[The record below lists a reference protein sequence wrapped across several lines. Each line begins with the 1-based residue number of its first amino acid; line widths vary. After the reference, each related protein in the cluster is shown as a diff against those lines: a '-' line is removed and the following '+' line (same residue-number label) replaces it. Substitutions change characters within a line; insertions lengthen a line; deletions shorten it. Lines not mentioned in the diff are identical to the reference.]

1 MTKGYIFDY
10 GGTIDTGG
18 CHWARFIWKSY
29 KMCNVP
35 VNWQQFRDAY
45 IFAERRLCN
54 ENIIQKDWT
63 MQKTL
68 DVKLR
73 IQMEW
78 LESMGYW
85 YAGHL
90 ELAVVHTET
99 LKHLYDQVKA
109 VTKES
114 HDVLSKLKEQGKT
127 MAVISNFYGNIG
139 TVLHEFGLDDLFVG
153 VFESAVVGVR
163 KPDPRLL
170 QLGIDALQLPA
181 QEITVVGDNMA
192 KDILPAKSLGCHTA
206 WLKGEPWDDNDEQT
220 AAKEECRPDRIIT
233 SLSELLE

>member
-18 CHWARFIWKSY
+18 CHWGRFIWKSY
-29 KMCNVP
+29 KKCNVP

-45 IFAERRLCN
+45 IFTERRLCN

-63 MQKTL
+63 MRQTL
-68 DVKLR
+68 DTKLR

-78 LESMGYW
+78 LEGMGYW

-90 ELAVVHTET
+90 ELAVAHTET
-99 LKHLYDQVKA
+99 LGALYEQVKA

-114 HDVLSKLKEQGKT
+114 RDVLAKLKEQGKT
-127 MAVISNFYGNIG
+127 MVLISNFYGNIH

-153 VFESAVVGVR
+153 VFESATVGVR
-163 KPDPRLL
+163 KPDPHLL

-181 QEITVVGDNMA
+181 QDITVVGDNMA
-192 KDILPAKSLGCHTA
+192 KDILPAKSLGCHTV

-220 AAKEECRPDRIIT
+220 AAQETSRPDRIIT
-233 SLSELLE
+233 SLRELLE

>member
-18 CHWARFIWKSY
+18 CHWGRFIWKSY
-29 KMCNVP
+29 KKCGVP
-35 VNWQQFRDAY
+35 VNWQQFREAY
-45 IFAERRLCN
+45 IFTERRLCN
-54 ENIIQKDWT
+54 ESIIEKDWT
-63 MQKTL
+63 MWQTL
-68 DVKLR
+68 DTKLR

-78 LESMGYW
+78 LEGMGYW

-99 LKHLYDQVKA
+99 LNHLYDQVKA

-114 HDVLSKLKEQGKT
+114 HDVLACLKERGKK

-139 TVLHEFGLDDLFVG
+139 TVLHEFGLDDLFTA

-181 QEITVVGDNMA
+181 EEITVVGDNMA
-192 KDILPAKSLGCHTA
+192 KDILPAKSLGCHTV

-220 AAKEECRPDRIIT
+220 ASQEESRPDRVIT
-233 SLSELLE
+233 SLQELIE